1 MKHDLTTTILN
12 VVLAVLV
19 FLSFGFTLLVIHREP
34 EVPNAAQ
41 TADRDRQNLLRVN
54 EVLNDVLVY
63 NATNRDP
70 ELARLLEA
78 VGQKPA
84 AH

>member
-1 MKHDLTTTILN
+1 MKRDLTTTVLN
-12 VVLAVLV
+12 LVLAVLV

-34 EVPNAAQ
+34 EVPAANNAANQ
-41 TADRDRQNLLRVN
+41 DRQNLVRVN
-54 EVLNDVLVY
+54 EVLNDVVAY

>member
-12 VVLAVLV
+12 LVLAVLV

-34 EVPNAAQ
+34 EVPAAAAAAMQ
-41 TADRDRQNLLRVN
+41 DNQNLMRVN
-54 EVLNDVLVY
+54 AVLNDVAAY
-63 NATNRDP
+63 NATARDP
-70 ELARLLEA
+70 ELAHLLEVA
-78 VGQKPA
+78 RKKPV

>member
-12 VVLAVLV
+12 LVLAVLV

-34 EVPNAAQ
+34 EAPNSMA
-41 TADRDRQNLLRVN
+41 TANQDRQNLARVN
-54 EVLNDVLVY
+54 EVLSDVVAY

-70 ELARLLEA
+70 ELTHLLEA
-78 VGQKPA
+78 VRQKPA